1 MKKPKIEMTILK
13 EDVGYSAY
21 ANIDNNSI
29 NTQGDNFD
37 ELKANILDAVN
48 LSFEDKGYVYSINEI
63 KLTYDLTSFFEFY
76 RILNAKAL
84 SQRIGMNQSL
94 LAQYI
99 KGIKTP
105 STAQKQRILKGVQ
118 QVGRE
123 LSDINFLL

>member
-29 NTQGDNFD
+29 STQGDNFD